1 MFRSMTAYGRAH
13 VTTESSSFLIEIHSV
28 NRKSLDITVNLPKEL
43 LMFDMDFRKELSK
56 EVKRGFITVRVT
68 REEVH
73 SKNGRLTLPDLEEM
87 KAIQKQCQIYAK
99 ELGYHPK
106 EAISFTDLLN
116 YGISSSGSPAL
127 EVDEKLQGQLL
138 EGFKKALSKFIAM
151 REREGATLLE
161 DIGPRLDEIEAQL
174 NKIAERV
181 KAAPEMFREKLEK
194 RLEELDLLK
203 GEDDERMM
211 RELILLAEKVDVT
224 EEMTRLRSHVQQFRD
239 LMSSKKRR
247 VGRELDF
254 LIQEMNREVN
264 TTAAKSQDIEITMAI
279 LEMKTE
285 QEKIREQIQNIE

>member
-13 VTTESSSFLIEIHSV
+13 VSTEAGSFLIEIHSV

-43 LMFDMDFRKELSK
+43 LMFDMDFRKELSH

-68 REEVH
+68 REEAH
-73 SKNGRLTLPDLEEM
+73 PTPGMSLPDMEVM
-87 KAIQKQCQIYAK
+87 KSLHEQYKTCAK
-99 ELGYHPK
+99 ELGYDPE
-106 EAISFTDLLN
+106 EAIPFPVLLN
-116 YGISSSGSPAL
+116 YGLTSGGATEL
-127 EVDEKLQGQLL
+127 VADEKLQVELM
-138 EGFKKALSKFIAM
+138 EGFKKALSKFIDM
-151 REREGATLLE
+151 REREGATLLA
-161 DIGPRLDEIEAQL
+161 DVGPRLDEIEGEL
-174 NKIAERV
+174 DKIAERV

-194 RLEELDLLK
+194 RLEELDLLRD
-203 GEDDERMM
+203 EDEERMM

-239 LMSSKKRR
+239 LMDSKKRR

-264 TTAAKSQDIEITMAI
+264 TIAAKSQDIEITQAI
-279 LEMKTE
+279 LEVKTE

>member
-13 VTTESSSFLIEIHSV
+13 VTTESGSFLIEIHSV

-43 LMFDMDFRKELSK
+43 LLFDMDFRKELSK

-68 REEVH
+68 REEIH
-73 SKNGRLTLPDLEEM
+73 PTGRLTLPDLDMM
-87 KAIQKQCQIYAK
+87 KSIQEQCQTYAK
-99 ELGYHPK
+99 ELGYNPK
-106 EAISFTDLLN
+106 EAISFSDLLS
-116 YGISSSGSPAL
+116 YGFSSSGPPDL
-127 EVDEKLQGQLL
+127 EVDENLQEQLL

-161 DIGPRLDEIEAQL
+161 DVGPRLDEIEEQL
-174 NKIAERV
+174 DKIAERV

-194 RLEELDLLK
+194 RLEELDVLK
-203 GEDDERMM
+203 SEDDERMM

-264 TTAAKSQDIEITMAI
+264 TTAAKSQDIEITQAI